1 MTISSMKR
9 VYPVFTTNTRMSSVR
24 QPSVARCL
32 FGAPDPKETERMYR
46 ETLAGTH
53 DYITQRYTIIGVRGE
68 DAPAE
73 KIKVIH
79 DESTSPPPAPV
90 VVQRT
95 SSSLNK
101 NGKRQMMITGN
112 YNYFYTFSFAI
123 LVRILIE

>member
-9 VYPVFTTNTRMSSVR
+9 VHPVLTANTRMSSVR

-32 FGAPDPKETERMYR
+32 FGAPDPKETERMSR
-46 ETLAGTH
+46 EILAGSH
-53 DYITQRYTIIGVRGE
+53 NYITQRYTIIGVRGE

-79 DESTSPPPAPV
+79 EESTPPPPAPV

-95 SSSLNK
+95 SSSLNR
-101 NGKRQMMITGN
+101 NGKRQMTITGN
-112 YNYFYTFSFAI
+112 YYFLFCYFD
-123 LVRILIE
+123 